1 MEIRPAR
8 PGDIPAVAALE
19 AETFPDGASAAFLE
33 RMRSEGGAVLAAA
46 EGETLTGYA
55 WYQLVLD
62 EAYVGNVAVA
72 EAFRRCGVGEALVR
86 AMLDNAKNRGAAFL
100 TMEVRQSNLAARR
113 LYERCGFRTV
123 AVRKDYYERPRE
135 DAVLMT
141 AFFGRE
147 E

>member
-8 PGDIPAVAALE
+8 GGDMPAVAALE
-19 AETFPDGASAAFLE
+19 AETFPDGASAAYLE
-33 RMRSEGGAVLAAA
+33 SLRAGGGAVLAAA
-46 EGETLTGYA
+46 EGDVMLGYA

-62 EAYVGNVAVA
+62 EGYVGNVAVA
-72 EAFRRCGVGEALVR
+72 EPFRRRGVGEALVR
-86 AMLDNAKNRGAAFL
+86 AMLADAKGRGAAFL
-100 TMEVRQSNLAARR
+100 TLEVRESNRPARR

-141 AFFGRE
+141 AFFGE
-147 E
+147 EE

>member
-8 PGDIPAVAALE
+8 GGDIPAVAALE
-19 AETFPDGASAAFLE
+19 AETFPDGASAAYLE
-33 RMRSEGGAVLAAA
+33 SLRSGGAVLAAA
-46 EGETLTGYA
+46 EGEALLGYA

-62 EAYVGNVAVA
+62 EGYVGNVAVA
-72 EAFRRCGVGEALVR
+72 EPFRRRGVGEALVR
-86 AMLDNAKNRGAAFL
+86 AMLADAKGRGAAFL
-100 TMEVRQSNLAARR
+100 TLEVRESNRPARR

-141 AFFGRE
+141 AFFGE
-147 E
+147 EE